1 MKKGNYSNFTLDLKC
16 RLLDLEYTQ
25 SNLNISTQTYTPTC
39 NKPALSIQAIQQAIT
54 ATKLMI
60 DTLESTSSQIHNMT
74 STNNSNNADG
84 LKTVSSDTSIS
95 SSTMRYSVDP
105 PKDYKPKYID
115 TLYPVAH
122 FERKLRSLAQLCQ
135 EPDDEKEKHH
145 IKRPS
150 FTQKTATMIPL
161 VFSMIES
168 QSSQPPMSTSSSTA
182 TATPSSVASQ
192 RPTFANTIAHNMYTE
207 AIKYIQEMTRYF
219 GKSSVVLD
227 VEEEDNLFVDPIS
240 SALTIGRTFML
251 NVDNPQP
258 RE

>member
-1 MKKGNYSNFTLDLKC
+1 
-16 RLLDLEYTQ
+16 
-25 SNLNISTQTYTPTC
+25 
-39 NKPALSIQAIQQAIT
+39 
-54 ATKLMI
+54 MI
-60 DTLESTSSQIHNMT
+60 DTLESTSSQINNIT
-74 STNNSNNADG
+74 STVDPPPQQPTSADT
-84 LKTVSSDTSIS
+84 K
-95 SSTMRYSVDP
+95 MRYP

-135 EPDDEKEKHH
+135 EPDEEDEDNSKHH

-161 VFSMIES
+161 VFSMIEHS
-168 QSSQPPMSTSSSTA
+168 PAMSTSSSTA
-182 TATPSSVASQ
+182 TTTPSTIAQ

-207 AIKYIQEMTRYF
+207 AIKYMQDMTRYF